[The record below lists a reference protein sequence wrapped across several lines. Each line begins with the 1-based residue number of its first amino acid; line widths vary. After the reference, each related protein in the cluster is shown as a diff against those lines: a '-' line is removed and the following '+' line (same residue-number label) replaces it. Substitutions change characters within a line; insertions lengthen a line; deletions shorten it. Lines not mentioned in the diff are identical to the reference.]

1 MVSSLQKGIKAAK
14 SGQMQEALA
23 FLKDAII
30 EEPQNADVWVW
41 VAAII
46 DDLDKQE
53 IFLKKALEIDPQNIP
68 AQRGMAYLQKRKRD
82 RAADQGDHLSDHT
95 SPISPF
101 PGGRPK
107 PAKEDAG
114 WSKLELGEL
123 DEMASEEPE
132 SAPPLAADAPEA
144 GKPASDNLLKDLP
157 KLSPFEIVLLGVV
170 VVVFAFIGILA
181 ASAIFDFDL
190 PVTALSGSK
199 SNADLPPSA
208 GVFLLEEDTYADIQ
222 QHQGLPSQ
230 DVGIP
235 TSHSAD
241 PTIILY
247 DSEANPEL
255 LHLIYETGIYVTFD
269 YETSRNGTTEMRAEE
284 DLEPGLYCFQQMPL
298 ESTGEAAS
306 YWCFKVDLAPVEQS
320 TPVDQATPAE

>member
-14 SGQMQEALA
+14 SGHMQEALD

-82 RAADQGDHLSDHT
+82 QIADQNDHLSDHT

-101 PGGRPK
+101 PPAGRPE
-107 PAKEDAG
+107 PAEENNG
-114 WSKLELGEL
+114 WSKLELDEL
-123 DEMASEEPE
+123 NKMA
-132 SAPPLAADAPEA
+132 
-144 GKPASDNLLKDLP
+144 ASDKKEDAKPSQKPTSEKSSEKLLKDLP

-170 VVVFAFIGILA
+170 VIVFAFIGILA

-190 PVTALSGSK
+190 PINALSGSK
-199 SNADLPPSA
+199 AAENDPPYA
-208 GVFLLEEDTYADIQ
+208 GVFLLEDEIYSDIQ

-235 TSHSAD
+235 TSQSTD
-241 PTIILY
+241 PTIVLFNA
-247 DSEANPEL
+247 EANPETL
-255 LHLIYETGIYVTFD
+255 NLIYETGEYISFNFVTHK
-269 YETSRNGTTEMRAEE
+269 NGESLLHAENE
-284 DLEPGLYCFQQMPL
+284 LMPGLYCFQQLPAD
-298 ESTGEAAS
+298 SVVEAAS
-306 YWCFKVDLAPVEQS
+306 YWCFKVEPA
-320 TPVDQATPAE
+320 PAE

>member
-14 SGQMQEALA
+14 SGHMQEALD

-82 RAADQGDHLSDHT
+82 QIADQNDHLSDHT

-101 PGGRPK
+101 PPEGRPQ
-107 PAKEDAG
+107 PPKENNG

-123 DEMASEEPE
+123 NEIAAKGEEKNEDKPKDAKPAKPSEE
-132 SAPPLAADAPEA
+132 
-144 GKPASDNLLKDLP
+144 LLKDLP
-157 KLSPFEIVLLGVV
+157 KLSAFEIVLLGVV
-170 VVVFAFIGILA
+170 VVVFVFIGILA

-190 PVTALSGSK
+190 PISALSGPK
-199 SNADLPPSA
+199 ATENEPPYA
-208 GVFLLEEDTYADIQ
+208 GVFLLEDDTYADIQ
-222 QHQGLPSQ
+222 RHQGLPSQ

-235 TSHSAD
+235 TSYSAD
-241 PTIILY
+241 PSIILFSS
-247 DSEANPEL
+247 DINPETL
-255 LHLIYETGIYVTFD
+255 SLIYETGEYIPFKFT
-269 YETSRNGTTEMRAEE
+269 TQKNGQSRVQAESE
-284 DLEPGLYCFQQMPL
+284 LNPGLYCFQQLP
-298 ESTGEAAS
+298 EDSIIEAAS
-306 YWCFKVDLAPVEQS
+306 YWCFKVEPAPSE
-320 TPVDQATPAE
+320 

>member
-14 SGQMQEALA
+14 SGHMQEALD

-82 RAADQGDHLSDHT
+82 QIAENNDHLSDHT

-101 PGGRPK
+101 PPKGRPEAVEEDGGWNKLELDELNKMATPEPKEDNKPSNK
-107 PAKEDAG
+107 PAKEK
-114 WSKLELGEL
+114 S
-123 DEMASEEPE
+123 SE
-132 SAPPLAADAPEA
+132 
-144 GKPASDNLLKDLP
+144 KILKDLP

-190 PVTALSGSK
+190 PISALTGTK
-199 SNADLPPSA
+199 TGDNEPPYA
-208 GVFLLEEDTYADIQ
+208 GVFLLENDIYTDIM

-230 DVGIP
+230 DIGIP
-235 TSHSAD
+235 TSLSTE
-241 PTIILY
+241 PTIVLFN
-247 DSEANPEL
+247 SEANPETL
-255 LHLIYETGIYVTFD
+255 NLIYETGEYISFNYVTHK
-269 YETSRNGTTEMRAEE
+269 NGQSQLQAESA
-284 DLEPGLYCFQQMPL
+284 LNPGLYCFQQLPAD
-298 ESTGEAAS
+298 SVIEAAS
-306 YWCFKVDLAPVEQS
+306 YWCFKVEPV
-320 TPVDQATPAE
+320 PAE

>member
-14 SGQMQEALA
+14 SGHMQEALG

-82 RAADQGDHLSDHT
+82 RAADQNEHLSDHT

-101 PGGRPK
+101 PEGRPK
-107 PAKEDAG
+107 PVEENAG
-114 WSKLELGEL
+114 WSKLETDEL
-123 DEMASEEPE
+123 DEMAAEEADGEPAAAE
-132 SAPPLAADAPEA
+132 APAPE
-144 GKPASDNLLKDLP
+144 KPSDNLLKDLP
-157 KLSPFEIVLLGVV
+157 KLSAFEIILLGVV
-170 VVVFAFIGILA
+170 VVVFAFIGLLA

-190 PVTALSGSK
+190 PIGTLAGSK
-199 SNADLPPSA
+199 TASDLPPYS
-208 GVFLLEEDTYADIQ
+208 GVFLLEDDVYADIQ

-241 PTIILY
+241 PFIVLY
-247 DSEANPEL
+247 DSEADPEL
-255 LHLIYETGIYVTFD
+255 LHLIYETGIYVSFD
-269 YETSRNGTTEMRAEE
+269 YQTSRSGKTLIHAAD
-284 DLEPGLYCFQQMPL
+284 DLAPGLYCFQQMPL
-298 ESTGEAAS
+298 ETTSEAAS
-306 YWCFKVDLAPVEQS
+306 YWCFKVDLAP
-320 TPVDQATPAE
+320 AE

>member
-14 SGQMQEALA
+14 SGHMQEALD

-82 RAADQGDHLSDHT
+82 QIADQNDHLSDHT

-101 PGGRPK
+101 PPTGRPQS
-107 PAKEDAG
+107 PEDNNG

-123 DEMASEEPE
+123 NEIATQDEDTDEDKPK
-132 SAPPLAADAPEA
+132 DA
-144 GKPASDNLLKDLP
+144 KPAKSSEKLLKDLP
-157 KLSPFEIVLLGVV
+157 KLSAFEIVLLGVV
-170 VVVFAFIGILA
+170 VVVFVFIGILA

-190 PVTALSGSK
+190 PISALSGSK
-199 SNADLPPSA
+199 AAGNEPPYA
-208 GVFLLEEDTYADIQ
+208 GVFLLEDDIYSDIEH
-222 QHQGLPSQ
+222 HQGLPSQ

-235 TSHSAD
+235 TSQNAD
-241 PTIILY
+241 PTIVIFT
-247 DSEANPEL
+247 SEANPEML
-255 LHLIYETGIYVTFD
+255 NLIYETGEYIPFD
-269 YETSRNGTTEMRAEE
+269 FTTRKDGLSLVHAES
-284 DLEPGLYCFQQMPL
+284 DLIPGLYCFQQLP
-298 ESTGEAAS
+298 EVSIVEAAS
-306 YWCFKVDLAPVEQS
+306 YWCFKVVSAPSE
-320 TPVDQATPAE
+320 

>member
-14 SGQMQEALA
+14 SGHMQEALD

-68 AQRGMAYLQKRKRD
+68 AQRGMGYLQKRKRD
-82 RAADQGDHLSDHT
+82 KLADQNDHLSDHT

-101 PGGRPK
+101 PAGRPQ
-107 PAKEDAG
+107 PSRSDEG
-114 WSKLELGEL
+114 WSKLDLGEL
-123 DEMASEEPE
+123 NEIASDSKEEDP
-132 SAPPLAADAPEA
+132 
-144 GKPASDNLLKDLP
+144 GKPEKPDQDTPSDNLLKDLP
-157 KLSPFEIVLLGVV
+157 KLSAFEIVLLGVV
-170 VVVFAFIGILA
+170 VVVFAFIGVLA

-190 PVTALSGSK
+190 PINALSDQK
-199 SNADLPPSA
+199 TAANLPPYG
-208 GVFLLEEDTYADIQ
+208 GVFLLEDEVYTDIQ

-235 TSHSAD
+235 TSHSTD
-241 PTIILY
+241 PTIVLY
-247 DSEANPEL
+247 ESAADPEA
-255 LHLIYETGIYVTFD
+255 LHLIYETGVYVSFD
-269 YETSRNGTTEMRAEE
+269 YETSRDGLSRIHAEN
-284 DLEPGLYCFQQMPL
+284 DLAPGLYCFQQMPL
-298 ESTGEAAS
+298 EATSEAAS
-306 YWCFKVDLAPVEQS
+306 YWCFKVDFGPA
-320 TPVDQATPAE
+320 DQ

>member
-14 SGQMQEALA
+14 SGRMQEALD

-82 RAADQGDHLSDHT
+82 KIADQNDHLSDHT

-101 PGGRPK
+101 PAGRPQPTK
-107 PAKEDAG
+107 DAEG
-114 WSKLELGEL
+114 WSKLDL
-123 DEMASEEPE
+123 DGLNEIASDSKEEDPQKPE
-132 SAPPLAADAPEA
+132 NPSQDTP
-144 GKPASDNLLKDLP
+144 SDNLLKDLP
-157 KLSPFEIVLLGVV
+157 KLSAFEIVLLGVV
-170 VVVFAFIGILA
+170 VVVFAFIGVLA

-190 PVTALSGSK
+190 PIDALSSSK
-199 SNADLPPSA
+199 AAADLPPYG
-208 GVFLLEEDTYADIQ
+208 GVFLLEDEVYADIQ

-241 PTIILY
+241 PTIVLY
-247 DSEANPEL
+247 DSPAAPEA
-255 LHLIYETGIYVTFD
+255 LHLIYETGIYVSFTF
-269 YETSRNGTTEMRAEE
+269 ETSRDGLSLIHAEN
-284 DLEPGLYCFQQMPL
+284 DLTPGLYCFQQMPL
-298 ESTGEAAS
+298 ESTSEAAS
-306 YWCFKVDLAPVEQS
+306 YWCFKVDLGSA
-320 TPVDQATPAE
+320 DQ

>member
-14 SGQMQEALA
+14 SGHMQEALD

-82 RAADQGDHLSDHT
+82 QIADQNDHLSDHT

-101 PGGRPK
+101 PPKGRPDPVK
-107 PAKEDAG
+107 DDEDL
-114 WSKLELGEL
+114 SKLELDEINKMAASGEKE
-123 DEMASEEPE
+123 DGKKPEKNKPVKSSE
-132 SAPPLAADAPEA
+132 
-144 GKPASDNLLKDLP
+144 KLLKDLP
-157 KLSPFEIVLLGVV
+157 KLSAFEIVLLGVV

-190 PVTALSGSK
+190 PINALSGSK
-199 SNADLPPSA
+199 AAEGLPPYA
-208 GVFLLEEDTYADIQ
+208 GVFLFENDLYSDIQ

-235 TSHSAD
+235 TSQTTN
-241 PTIILY
+241 PTIVIY
-247 DSEANPEL
+247 TAETNPETL
-255 LHLIYETGIYVTFD
+255 NLIYETGEYISFNFQNKK
-269 YETSRNGTTEMRAEE
+269 NGISLLHAESE
-284 DLEPGLYCFQQMPL
+284 LNPGLYCFQQLPAN
-298 ESTGEAAS
+298 TVVEAAS
-306 YWCFKVDLAPVEQS
+306 YWCFKVEIA
-320 TPVDQATPAE
+320 PAE